1 MKARE
6 NPFRAERVRSLQF
19 RPHGLGWDELMAR
32 LAELNY
38 RAAFIG
44 HEGAGKT
51 TALEQLANKLNEQG
65 WKSEIVYLG
74 PLHRQEIIQKLRR
87 LAAVA
92 DSKTIVLIDSAE
104 KIPKLVWGLVT
115 RLYRNAGGLVIT
127 AHNAGRLPTLYQ
139 CSTSESLLDEL
150 LVELVP
156 SPAPALRHEAKVKF
170 NQLSGNIRHVFWQLY
185 DLWPGIQTNG
195 QLAAEPE
202 RAIDPVLAS
211 REAAH

>member
-51 TALEQLANKLNEQG
+51 TALEQLARKLEEQG
-65 WKSEIVYLG
+65 WKSELVYLG
-74 PLHRQEIIQKLRR
+74 PLQRKEIIQKLRR
-87 LAAVA
+87 LNA
-92 DSKTIVLIDSAE
+92 DAKTIILIDSAE

-115 RLYRNAGGLVIT
+115 RFYRNAGGLVIT
-127 AHNAGRLPTLYQ
+127 AHNPGRLPTLYQ

-156 SPAPALRHEAKVKF
+156 SPAPALRREAKAKF

-195 QLAAEPE
+195 QLAAEHE
-202 RAIDPVLAS
+202 RAARD
-211 REAAH
+211 AAH